1 MIIIILISKI
11 LIFTIRFLHLG
22 GGTSLPGLWIEK
34 YFPKLITKLSKNY
47 EQIVLVTGT
56 NGKTTTQKLITFIVQ
71 SQNINTTSNTS
82 GANLIRGIASSLLE
96 NSNFFGKSKNTI
108 AIFEVE
114 EASMPI
120 ITKLLKATQ
129 IIVTNLYRDQL
140 DLYGELFKTREL
152 IYQSIKNSPNASLI
166 LNGDDPNVSSLCNDF
181 LNNVILFSLKD
192 KRKKDILFEKKW
204 FKLTRSTKI
213 NTIIAENIRFNE
225 DLTTIFDVFYK
236 NKTTKEIHFHSPGI
250 HYIYNA
256 LAGFISIKNI
266 IKITDLKLKKH
277 ISNFNPAFGRG
288 EIITYNNKK
297 IELLLVKNPASMT
310 SNIRMLSNIPNLKL
324 LFIINDNTADGRDIS
339 WLWDSKF
346 EYLIKENINF
356 IVSSGTRAFDMNLRL
371 KYANLPKMYC
381 QIEPNIKKALDL
393 TLSKMKFH
401 DTLYVL
407 ATYTAMLELR
417 NYIKEFIKIKQ
428 YWK

>member
-140 DLYGELFKTREL
+140 YLYG
-152 IYQSIKNSPNASLI
+152 
-166 LNGDDPNVSSLCNDF
+166 
-181 LNNVILFSLKD
+181 
-192 KRKKDILFEKKW
+192 
-204 FKLTRSTKI
+204 
-213 NTIIAENIRFNE
+213 
-225 DLTTIFDVFYK
+225 
-236 NKTTKEIHFHSPGI
+236 
-250 HYIYNA
+250 
-256 LAGFISIKNI
+256 
-266 IKITDLKLKKH
+266 
-277 ISNFNPAFGRG
+277 
-288 EIITYNNKK
+288 
-297 IELLLVKNPASMT
+297 
-310 SNIRMLSNIPNLKL
+310 
-324 LFIINDNTADGRDIS
+324 
-339 WLWDSKF
+339 
-346 EYLIKENINF
+346 
-356 IVSSGTRAFDMNLRL
+356 
-371 KYANLPKMYC
+371 
-381 QIEPNIKKALDL
+381 
-393 TLSKMKFH
+393 
-401 DTLYVL
+401 
-407 ATYTAMLELR
+407 
-417 NYIKEFIKIKQ
+417 
-428 YWK
+428 